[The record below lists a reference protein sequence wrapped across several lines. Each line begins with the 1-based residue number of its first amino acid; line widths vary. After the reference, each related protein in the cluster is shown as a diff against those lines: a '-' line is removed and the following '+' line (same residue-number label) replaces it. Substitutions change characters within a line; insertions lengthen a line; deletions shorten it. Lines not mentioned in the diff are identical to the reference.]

1 MLLLSSS
8 LSITLDNSSHS
19 IPLPR
24 ALTFLRTPPHHPVPC
39 ARHHHHHHLHR
50 RKLTFGEVY
59 WTAVSKQRVE
69 FTGRNTNVFEL
80 MGEHGKEYIMSMAKG
95 AKSGSH
101 KIKSYWVRRTV
112 DKLTTLDDSSSGGG
126 TKAMTLTPK
135 GKKAASGAGSIS
147 PRMKP
152 GQFKRQDSSRG
163 GDAFGDSTAEPQHS
177 TFKPTL

>member
-1 MLLLSSS
+1 MPLRLSL
-8 LSITLDNSSHS
+8 LSITISSNSLNA
-19 IPLPR
+19 LP
-24 ALTFLRTPPHHPVPC
+24 PPPNPVTC
-39 ARHHHHHHLHR
+39 ARHHHLHR

-69 FTGRNTNVFEL
+69 FSGKNTNVFEL

-101 KIKSYWVRRTV
+101 KIKSSWVRRTV
-112 DKLTTLDDSSSGGG
+112 DKLTTLDDSSSGG

-135 GKKAASGAGSIS
+135 GKKAAPGAGSNS

-177 TFKPTL
+177 KFKPTL